1 MTKYIEL
8 IARLEAL
15 TGPDREVD
23 ARINCAL
30 LAPVKAY
37 VEQSPFNGEWCIY
50 DGEYGGRPRLFQFP
64 RDLQNIRLASIT
76 GSLDAAVALCERV
89 LPGWRYIICPIFAE
103 VKHPEKM
110 MLDRY
115 GHGANPAIALL
126 IATLKALD
134 AKENEE

>member
-1 MTKYIEL
+1 MTKHTEL

-15 TGPDREVD
+15 TGPDRKVD
-23 ARINCAL
+23 AEIGVIL
-30 LAPVKAY
+30 HIHPPGGGWL
-37 VEQSPFNGEWCIY
+37 SH
-50 DGEYGGRPRLFQFP
+50 EY
-64 RDLQNIRLASIT
+64 T
-76 GSLDAAVALCERV
+76 GSIDAAVALCERV

-134 AKENEE
+134 AKETAND